1 VVVEIAHTRGLDRA
15 RYFHGHLAY
24 SGRLGLRSWCLMMF
38 PRWFPDALVFRL
50 ENIAE
55 FLFRQVPVLRGGG

>member
-1 VVVEIAHTRGLDRA
+1 VVGIADTRGLDRA
-15 RYFHGHLAY
+15 RYFRRQLAY
-24 SGRLGLRSWCLMMF
+24 SGRLGLRSWGLWMF